1 MESGDIITVI
11 LFGHSMVDI
20 CFYLKFSIGLTIL
33 TEEITMTIIKETTM
47 VEVITV
53 QMAEK
58 FTVQVLTPVKAL
70 GQVKINLLKIA

>member
-1 MESGDIITVI
+1 MESGDITMVI
-11 LFGHSMVDI
+11 LFGHSMVNI
-20 CFYLKFSIGLTIL
+20 CSYLMFSIGSTIL
-33 TEEITMTIIKETTM
+33 TGEIIMTIIVETTM

-53 QMAEK
+53 PMAEK